1 MCSRTSTTCSGGTI
15 LWLSFLLKKTDQ
27 DGVDKSTPWHIHANP
42 NDPAICPVHALSI
55 YLFTNPHLFNSV
67 SKLFPG
73 DSQYRH
79 YTNILMKRIEE
90 HQEDLSTF
98 GSVANLG
105 SHSIRKGSASFAASG
120 STVSPSIVSICMRAG
135 WTISGAKERYLKF
148 ENAGDAFVS
157 RIGSGNN
164 PTSHEFA
171 ISPAYFELQ
180 DEGDEAVIGL
190 FMNEMFGDVMEDEVA
205 GMLRM
210 MMASV
215 CYHHNWFVQ
224 KMHPNNP
231 FRSSVLFNNLTPNIT
246 SLAVTCFPWNK
257 TDRTP
262 TFTGIPP
269 HVAILNMLEGLRQ
282 GQAKLTADIVQE
294 LVKELDERGT
304 FGGFNA
310 NRMRD
315 IMDQAIGGVRDEI
328 RSLRVRADEVEANV
342 EGGGNGGGGARVR
355 PTLHHWGG
363 RLHMLPENWHM
374 PKGMN
379 LKAFF
384 HLWFLG
390 SATEGV
396 PPFALI
402 KDGKEL
408 DHFTKRGRK
417 VLADMKYLVTKAVR
431 AVENQNQAHLL
442 VDDLWSW
449 DVPRVNA
456 FYHAVKDRFKFYNHN
471 RSMEGLSWLT
481 LVRNLYK
488 RKGALMGENV
498 PELVD
503 AAV

>member
-1 MCSRTSTTCSGGTI
+1 M
-15 LWLSFLLKKTDQ
+15 
-27 DGVDKSTPWHIHANP
+27 
-42 NDPAICPVHALSI
+42 
-55 YLFTNPHLFNSV
+55 
-67 SKLFPG
+67 
-73 DSQYRH
+73 
-79 YTNILMKRIEE
+79 
-90 HQEDLSTF
+90 
-98 GSVANLG
+98 
-105 SHSIRKGSASFAASG
+105 
-120 STVSPSIVSICMRAG
+120 
-135 WTISGAKERYLKF
+135 
-148 ENAGDAFVS
+148 S

-269 HVAILNMLEGLRQ
+269 HVAILNMLEGLKQ
-282 GQAKLTADIVQE
+282 GQAKLTGDIVDE

-315 IMDQAIGGVRDEI
+315 IMDQAIVGVREEI
-328 RSLRVRADEVEANV
+328 RSLRVRADQAEANAEGGN
-342 EGGGNGGGGARVR
+342 EGGGGGGRVR
-355 PTLHHWGG
+355 PTLHFWGQKF
-363 RLHMLPENWHM
+363 HMLPQHWRI
-374 PKGMN
+374 PQGMN

-384 HLWFLG
+384 HLWFIG
-390 SATEGV
+390 SVSEGV

-402 KDGKEL
+402 KNGKEL
-408 DHFTKRGRK
+408 EHFSKRGRK
-417 VLADMKYLVTKAVR
+417 VLAEMKYIVVNAVR
-431 AVENQNQAHLL
+431 AVEQQNQSHLL
-442 VDDLWSW
+442 VNDIWSW

-456 FYHAVKDRFKFYNHN
+456 FYHAVKDRFKFNNHN
-471 RSMEGLSWLT
+471 RDMEGLSWLT
-481 LVRNLYK
+481 IVRNLYK
-488 RKGALMGENV
+488 RKGRLLGENV
-498 PELVD
+498 PVPVPNNQEEE